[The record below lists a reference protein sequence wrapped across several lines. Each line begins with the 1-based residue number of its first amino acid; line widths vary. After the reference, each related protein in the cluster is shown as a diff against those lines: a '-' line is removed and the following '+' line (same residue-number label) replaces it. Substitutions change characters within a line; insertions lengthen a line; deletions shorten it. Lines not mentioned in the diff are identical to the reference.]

1 MGRNEDGHTWDSL
14 EKAPP
19 YPMFS
24 EKRHRG
30 HSARGDLNEALT
42 GLANSIVG
50 YLSPQTSTSRTSSC
64 LSGTL
69 SPAKTAQL
77 RSKYMEQLSDL
88 VKLREIGALTN
99 EEYEEQ
105 HQVIVD
111 SMRKL

>member
-1 MGRNEDGHTWDSL
+1 MMIGHKWDSL

-19 YPMFS
+19 YPMFG

-30 HSARGDLNEALT
+30 HSASGELNEALT
-42 GLANSIVG
+42 GLAKSIVG
-50 YLSPQTSTSRTSSC
+50 YLSPQANTSRPSS
-64 LSGTL
+64 SSSATL

-77 RSKYMEQLSDL
+77 QSKYMEELSDL

-105 HQVIVD
+105 RQVIVD
-111 SMRKL
+111 SMKL